1 MLTSPNHTIQTE
13 HNDSC
18 PFSRENPVH
27 FRQFSHDV
35 SASLTSAIVDNVSS
49 DDEKES
55 HKPICPFGKECY
67 RSARACIATT
77 HTHTG
82 MYYTKMFI
90 RSEWLYG
97 YITDWCAGKAQYIGK
112 STDTQTKGQRVGSS
126 TYFVCVLVYYWLY
139 MWCQRR
145 KKIGEHIKV

>member
-49 DDEKES
+49 DDEKDSDDEKES

-77 HTHTG
+77 HRHVLYQDVHT
-82 MYYTKMFI
+82 
-90 RSEWLYG
+90 L
-97 YITDWCAGKAQYIGK
+97 
-112 STDTQTKGQRVGSS
+112 
-126 TYFVCVLVYYWLY
+126 
-139 MWCQRR
+139 
-145 KKIGEHIKV
+145 